1 MILMS
6 RLSDLYQDDAQ
17 DMEDY
22 MHGIVSDDDDFSDYG
37 DFQFN
42 FARQAFHNNDSG
54 VISNLTNKSF
64 TDLFRR
70 NNYGMSSIVDSC
82 ALASMAKDVLLLNQI
97 MHLPPQLGS
106 STLLV
111 KNIIPP

>member
-1 MILMS
+1 MILTS

-54 VISNLTNKSF
+54 VRSNLSDTF
-64 TDLFRR
+64 
-70 NNYGMSSIVDSC
+70 SSIYLGG
-82 ALASMAKDVLLLNQI
+82 AI
-97 MHLPPQLGS
+97 MG
-106 STLLV
+106 
-111 KNIIPP
+111 